1 MQTGLRKVGAT
12 QLNVS
17 NQQFCFNEA
26 VSYLVCLG
34 RKCLGK
40 NVSITLER
48 GQQCFSKVDSP
59 DTFAVYH

>member
-1 MQTGLRKVGAT
+1 MQTGFRKVGAT
-12 QLNVS
+12 QLNVRAINS
-17 NQQFCFNEA
+17 FVSTKRK

-48 GQQCFSKVDSP
+48 G
-59 DTFAVYH
+59 

>member
-12 QLNVS
+12 QL
-17 NQQFCFNEA
+17 NEA

-48 GQQCFSKVDSP
+48 GQQCFSKVNSP
-59 DTFAVYH
+59 DTFSVYHQF

>member
-12 QLNVS
+12 QL
-17 NQQFCFNEA
+17 NEA

-48 GQQCFSKVDSP
+48 GQQCFSKVNSP
-59 DTFAVYH
+59 DTFSVYH

>member
-12 QLNVS
+12 QL
-17 NQQFCFNEA
+17 NEA

-48 GQQCFSKVDSP
+48 GQQCFSKVNSP